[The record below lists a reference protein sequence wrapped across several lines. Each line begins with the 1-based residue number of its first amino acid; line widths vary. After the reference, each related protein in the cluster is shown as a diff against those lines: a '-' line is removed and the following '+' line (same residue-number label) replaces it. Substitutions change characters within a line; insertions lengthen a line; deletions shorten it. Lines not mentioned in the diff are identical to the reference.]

1 MAEGDLLFSP
11 ENCCQPEKPDTTQ
24 GDAEKLHQNQQHPH
38 HHHRSQ
44 PLNIIPKENCI
55 RIQHKMRCKK
65 MTRILANN
73 KGRRWWIESRAGT
86 AEKWDLNAVVRERG
100 RFWVWVWI
108 RVREALALR
117 VALSH
122 LTFLQFVQDN
132 GIGIGFWPT
141 NRVGGFTGGEM
152 LEIAGLR
159 CTCCSKDQSLFGRFS
174 TAVCVCLLCVSYVCP
189 LCVCINTSKL
199 AKRLLCLSN
208 WQRLAVLEVA
218 KLFLQPGFARRK
230 GAGAAA
236 ASAASLCTD

>member
-1 MAEGDLLFSP
+1 MQS
-11 ENCCQPEKPDTTQ
+11 
-24 GDAEKLHQNQQHPH
+24 
-38 HHHRSQ
+38 S
-44 PLNIIPKENCI
+44 
-55 RIQHKMRCKK
+55 
-65 MTRILANN
+65 
-73 KGRRWWIESRAGT
+73 
-86 AEKWDLNAVVRERG
+86 ERG
-100 RFWVWVWI
+100 GDS
-108 RVREALALR
+108 ESESESESEEPLALR